1 LDPLYS
7 ITLLVSLTAGALS
20 QLVGLRSLA
29 AMAALLSFLA
39 KTRPESRRDEIL

>member
-20 QLVGLRSLA
+20 QLVGLLALA

-39 KTRPESRRDEIL
+39 KTRLESRRDEIL